1 MENLINDQ
9 KEVNTVL
16 RTTSDIRNVQRRLC
30 DIKGELNSIEQ
41 IRVVFNEYLAELFI
55 SIRKKDGS
63 DYEPISLE
71 CIRNS
76 IERHLKEKGYQ
87 VSLNDRVFHRAI
99 IVLQAKKRE
108 LAKRGK
114 GKQPNKSEH
123 LTSEEEDEMYQC
135 GPLEIPTQ

>member
-1 MENLINDQ
+1 VENLINDQ

-99 IVLQAKKRE
+99 
-108 LAKRGK
+108 
-114 GKQPNKSEH
+114 
-123 LTSEEEDEMYQC
+123 
-135 GPLEIPTQ
+135 